1 MVKRKSLKEDSV
13 LESLRLDYT
22 DLTQDEFVVKCGL
35 SRTTYQRWVRDNIA
49 PRLTPEQITNVC
61 RTCRISFN
69 TFFSKLGLDISD
81 IPKK

>member
-1 MVKRKSLKEDSV
+1 MNKRKSSYEDSV

-22 DLTQDEFVVKCGL
+22 DLTQDEFIVKCGL
-35 SRTTYQRWVRDNIA
+35 SRTTYQRWVRDNIQ
-49 PRLTPEQITNVC
+49 PRLTPIQIANVC
-61 RTCRISFN
+61 RTCQISFN